1 MESRSGLF
9 PFITFTLIAISASD
23 AQPTATPRGP
33 EGRGPEDRHNRVGCG
48 VTRVPCVEGAVRRC

>member
-1 MESRSGLF
+1 MF

-23 AQPTATPRGP
+23 AQPTPRGP

>member
-9 PFITFTLIAISASD
+9 PYITFTLIAISASD
-23 AQPTATPRGP
+23 AQPTPRGP